1 MQLKLNQYEIQQ
13 ALTEFIQKRSSS
25 KVKLTAFD
33 LKGMRSEE
41 GYHAN
46 VEIEYEDV
54 SYEEVVPKLGS
65 AHKEE
70 TVTKTTSVKESEPEM
85 TEEARTVILEV
96 LNLMNTNVQHCN
108 TAKLIRLVEKGSEE
122 VQKYFENNPT
132 YKATVEDFKS
142 KTEIEPVKEEEE
154 MVSEE
159 EEEEE
164 ITSIEPVEEEK
175 EEGEEKESTLDIL
188 NPSISQGETA
198 IKLNIFGKPIGSD
211 TVATKPIFG

>member
-54 SYEEVVPKLGS
+54 SYEEIVPKLVS
-65 AHKEE
+65 FASQKDEE
-70 TVTKTTSVKESEPEM
+70 SKPEPVKQSEPEM
-85 TEEARTVILEV
+85 TEETRTVILEV
-96 LNLMNTNVQHCN
+96 LNLMNSNVQHCN
-108 TAKLIRLVEKGSEE
+108 TAKLIRLVEKGNEE

-132 YKATVEDFKS
+132 YKATVENFKS
-142 KTEIEPVKEEEE
+142 MVEIEPVK
-154 MVSEE
+154 

-175 EEGEEKESTLDIL
+175 EEREEKESILDTL
-188 NPSISQGETA
+188 NPLISQGENPVR
-198 IKLNIFGKPIGSD
+198 LNIFGKPIASD
-211 TVATKPIFG
+211 AVTTNPIFG

>member
-122 VQKYFENNPT
+122 VQKYFENSPT

-154 MVSEE
+154 
-159 EEEEE
+159 EEEE
-164 ITSIEPVEEEK
+164 ISFIEPVEEEK

>member
-54 SYEEVVPKLGS
+54 SYEEIVPKLVS
-65 AHKEE
+65 FASTKNEE
-70 TVTKTTSVKESEPEM
+70 HTLEPVKQSEPEM
-85 TEEARTVILEV
+85 TEEARTLILEV

-108 TAKLIRLVEKGSEE
+108 TAKLIRLVEKGNEE
-122 VQKYFENNPT
+122 VQKYFENSSI

-154 MVSEE
+154 
-159 EEEEE
+159 E

-175 EEGEEKESTLDIL
+175 EEKEEKESTLDIL

-211 TVATKPIFG
+211 TVSTKSIFE

>member
-1 MQLKLNQYEIQQ
+1 MQIKLNQYEIQQ
-13 ALTEFIQKRSSS
+13 ALTEFLQKRSSTTI
-25 KVKLTAFD
+25 KLTAFD

-46 VEIEYEDV
+46 VEVEYEDV
-54 SYEEVVPKLGS
+54 SYEEIVPKLVS
-65 AHKEE
+65 FAVQKDEE
-70 TVTKTTSVKESEPEM
+70 SKPEPVKKSEPEM
-85 TEEARTVILEV
+85 TEEARIVILEV

-142 KTEIEPVKEEEE
+142 KLEIEPVK
-154 MVSEE
+154 

-175 EEGEEKESTLDIL
+175 QEEEKKESTLDIL
-188 NPSISQGETA
+188 NPSISQGENAT
-198 IKLNIFGKPIGSD
+198 KLNIFGKPIGSD
-211 TVATKPIFG
+211 TVTTKPIFG

>member
-54 SYEEVVPKLGS
+54 SYEEIVPKSVSFVSTKNEG
-65 AHKEE
+65 HKPEP
-70 TVTKTTSVKESEPEM
+70 VKQSEPEM

-108 TAKLIRLVEKGSEE
+108 TAKLIRLVEKGNEE
-122 VQKYFENNPT
+122 VQKYFENSPT

-142 KTEIEPVKEEEE
+142 KVEIEPVK
-154 MVSEE
+154 

-188 NPSISQGETA
+188 NPSISQGENA
-198 IKLNIFGKPIGSD
+198 IKLNIFGKPISSD

>member
-142 KTEIEPVKEEEE
+142 KVEIEPVKEEET
-154 MVSEE
+154 VS
-159 EEEEE
+159 EEEE

-175 EEGEEKESTLDIL
+175 EEEEEKESALDIL

>member
-65 AHKEE
+65 VHKEE

-142 KTEIEPVKEEEE
+142 KVEIEPVKEEET
-154 MVSEE
+154 VS
-159 EEEEE
+159 EEEE

-175 EEGEEKESTLDIL
+175 EEEEEKESALDIL

>member
-54 SYEEVVPKLGS
+54 SYEEIVPKS
-65 AHKEE
+65 VSFASTKNEE
-70 TVTKTTSVKESEPEM
+70 YKPEPVKQSEPEM

-108 TAKLIRLVEKGSEE
+108 TAKLIRLVEKGNEE
-122 VQKYFENNPT
+122 VQKYFENSPT

-142 KTEIEPVKEEEE
+142 KVEIEPVK
-154 MVSEE
+154 EE

>member
-142 KTEIEPVKEEEE
+142 KVEIEPVKEEET
-154 MVSEE
+154 VS
-159 EEEEE
+159 EEEE

-175 EEGEEKESTLDIL
+175 KEEEEKESTLDIL

>member
-1 MQLKLNQYEIQQ
+1 MQIKLNQYEIQQ

-46 VEIEYEDV
+46 IEIEYEDV
-54 SYEEVVPKLGS
+54 SYEEIVPKS
-65 AHKEE
+65 VSFASTKNEEHKPEP
-70 TVTKTTSVKESEPEM
+70 VKKSEPEM

-108 TAKLIRLVEKGSEE
+108 TAKLIRLVEKGTEE
-122 VQKYFENNPT
+122 VQKYFENSPT
-132 YKATVEDFKS
+132 YKATVEDFKG
-142 KTEIEPVKEEEE
+142 KVEIEPVKEEEE
-154 MVSEE
+154 TVS
-159 EEEEE
+159 EEEE

-175 EEGEEKESTLDIL
+175 EEVEEKESALDIL

>member
-65 AHKEE
+65 VHKEE

-142 KTEIEPVKEEEE
+142 KVEIEPVKEEET
-154 MVSEE
+154 VS
-159 EEEEE
+159 EEEE
-164 ITSIEPVEEEK
+164 ITSIEPVEEEEK
-175 EEGEEKESTLDIL
+175 EEEKESALDIL

>member
-154 MVSEE
+154 
-159 EEEEE
+159 EEE

>member
-1 MQLKLNQYEIQQ
+1 MQIKLNQYEIQQ
-13 ALTEFIQKRSSS
+13 ALTEFLQKRSSTTI
-25 KVKLTAFD
+25 KLTAFD

-46 VEIEYEDV
+46 VEVEYEDV
-54 SYEEVVPKLGS
+54 SYEEIVPKLVS
-65 AHKEE
+65 FAVQKDEE
-70 TVTKTTSVKESEPEM
+70 SKPEPVKKSEPEM
-85 TEEARTVILEV
+85 TEEARIVILEV

-132 YKATVEDFKS
+132 YKATVGDFKS
-142 KTEIEPVKEEEE
+142 KLEIEPVK
-154 MVSEE
+154 E

-175 EEGEEKESTLDIL
+175 KEEEKKESTLDIL
-188 NPSISQGETA
+188 NPSISQGENA

-211 TVATKPIFG
+211 TVNTKPIFG

>member
-142 KTEIEPVKEEEE
+142 KVEIEPVKEEET
-154 MVSEE
+154 VS
-159 EEEEE
+159 EEEE
-164 ITSIEPVEEEK
+164 ITSIEPVEEEEK
-175 EEGEEKESTLDIL
+175 EEEEKESTLDIL

>member
-54 SYEEVVPKLGS
+54 SYEEIVPKLVS
-65 AHKEE
+65 FASTKNEE
-70 TVTKTTSVKESEPEM
+70 HTLEPVKQSEPEM
-85 TEEARTVILEV
+85 TEEARTLILEV

-108 TAKLIRLVEKGSEE
+108 TAKLIRLVEKGNEE
-122 VQKYFENNPT
+122 VQKYFENSSI

-142 KTEIEPVKEEEE
+142 KTEIEPVK
-154 MVSEE
+154 E

-211 TVATKPIFG
+211 TVSTKSIFE

>member
-142 KTEIEPVKEEEE
+142 KVEIEPVKEEET
-154 MVSEE
+154 VS
-159 EEEEE
+159 EEEE

-175 EEGEEKESTLDIL
+175 KEEEEEEKESALDIL

>member
-122 VQKYFENNPT
+122 VQKYFENNLT

-142 KTEIEPVKEEEE
+142 KVEIEPVKEEET
-154 MVSEE
+154 VS
-159 EEEEE
+159 EEEE

-175 EEGEEKESTLDIL
+175 EEEEEKESTLDIL

>member
-1 MQLKLNQYEIQQ
+1 MQIKLNQYEIQQ
-13 ALTEFIQKRSSS
+13 ALTEFLQKRSSTTI
-25 KVKLTAFD
+25 KLTAFD

-46 VEIEYEDV
+46 VEVEYEDV
-54 SYEEVVPKLGS
+54 SYEEIVPKLVS
-65 AHKEE
+65 FAVQKDEE
-70 TVTKTTSVKESEPEM
+70 SKPEPVKKSEPEM
-85 TEEARTVILEV
+85 TEETRIVILEV

-142 KTEIEPVKEEEE
+142 KVEIEPVK
-154 MVSEE
+154 

-175 EEGEEKESTLDIL
+175 KEEEKKESTLDIL
-188 NPSISQGETA
+188 NPSISQGENA

-211 TVATKPIFG
+211 TVTTKPIFG

>member
-54 SYEEVVPKLGS
+54 SYEEIVPKTVS
-65 AHKEE
+65 FASTKNEE
-70 TVTKTTSVKESEPEM
+70 YKPEPVKQSESEM

-96 LNLMNTNVQHCN
+96 LNLMNSNVQHCN

-122 VQKYFENNPT
+122 VQKYFENSPT

-142 KTEIEPVKEEEE
+142 KVEIEPVKEEEE
-154 MVSEE
+154 
-159 EEEEE
+159 EE
-164 ITSIEPVEEEK
+164 IISIEPVEEEK
-175 EEGEEKESTLDIL
+175 EEGKEKESTLDIL
-188 NPSISQGETA
+188 NPSISQGENA

-211 TVATKPIFG
+211 TAATKPIFG

>member
-1 MQLKLNQYEIQQ
+1 MQIKLNQYEIQQ
-13 ALTEFIQKRSSS
+13 ALTEFLQKRSSTTI
-25 KVKLTAFD
+25 KLTAFD

-46 VEIEYEDV
+46 VEVEYEDV
-54 SYEEVVPKLGS
+54 SYEEIVPKLVS
-65 AHKEE
+65 FAVQKDEE
-70 TVTKTTSVKESEPEM
+70 SKPEPVKKSEPEM
-85 TEEARTVILEV
+85 TEEARIVILEV

-132 YKATVEDFKS
+132 YKATVGNFKS
-142 KTEIEPVKEEEE
+142 KVEIEPVK
-154 MVSEE
+154 E

-175 EEGEEKESTLDIL
+175 KEEEKKESTLDIL
-188 NPSISQGETA
+188 NPSISQGENA

-211 TVATKPIFG
+211 TVTTKPIFG

>member
-54 SYEEVVPKLGS
+54 SYEEIVPKLIS
-65 AHKEE
+65 FATQKDEE
-70 TVTKTTSVKESEPEM
+70 SKPEPVKQSEPEM
-85 TEEARTVILEV
+85 TEETRTVILEV
-96 LNLMNTNVQHCN
+96 LNLLNSNVQHCN
-108 TAKLIRLVEKGSEE
+108 TAKLIRLVEKGNEE

-132 YKATVEDFKS
+132 YKATVEDFKG
-142 KTEIEPVKEEEE
+142 KVEIEPVKEEE
-154 MVSEE
+154 EE

-175 EEGEEKESTLDIL
+175 EEEEEKESTLDIL
-188 NPSISQGETA
+188 NPSISQGENA

>member
-54 SYEEVVPKLGS
+54 SYEEIVPKS
-65 AHKEE
+65 VSFASTKNEEHKPEP
-70 TVTKTTSVKESEPEM
+70 VKQSEPEM
-85 TEEARTVILEV
+85 TEEARTLILEV

-122 VQKYFENNPT
+122 VQKYFENSPT

-142 KTEIEPVKEEEE
+142 KVEIEPVK
-154 MVSEE
+154 

-188 NPSISQGETA
+188 NPSISQGENA
-198 IKLNIFGKPIGSD
+198 IKLNIFGKPINSD

>member
-142 KTEIEPVKEEEE
+142 KVEIEPVKEEET
-154 MVSEE
+154 VS
-159 EEEEE
+159 EEEE

-175 EEGEEKESTLDIL
+175 EEEEKESTLDIL

>member
-1 MQLKLNQYEIQQ
+1 MQIKLNQYEIQQ

-46 VEIEYEDV
+46 IEIEYEDV
-54 SYEEVVPKLGS
+54 SYEEIVPKS
-65 AHKEE
+65 VSFASTKNEEHKPEP
-70 TVTKTTSVKESEPEM
+70 VKQSEPEM

-108 TAKLIRLVEKGSEE
+108 TAKLIRLVEKGTEE
-122 VQKYFENNPT
+122 VQKYFENSPT
-132 YKATVEDFKS
+132 YKATVEDFKG
-142 KTEIEPVKEEEE
+142 KVEIEPVKEEEA
-154 MVSEE
+154 VSEK
-159 EEEEE
+159 EE

>member
-54 SYEEVVPKLGS
+54 SYEEIVPKS
-65 AHKEE
+65 VSFASTKNEEHKPEP
-70 TVTKTTSVKESEPEM
+70 VKQSEPEM
-85 TEEARTVILEV
+85 TEETRTVILEV
-96 LNLMNTNVQHCN
+96 LNLLSSNVQHCN
-108 TAKLIRLVEKGSEE
+108 TAKLIRLVEKGNEE

-132 YKATVEDFKS
+132 YKATVEDFKG
-142 KTEIEPVKEEEE
+142 KVEIEPVK
-154 MVSEE
+154 

-175 EEGEEKESTLDIL
+175 EEKESTLDIL
-188 NPSISQGETA
+188 NPSISQGESA
-198 IKLNIFGKPIGSD
+198 IKLNIFGKPITSGAVV
-211 TVATKPIFG
+211 TNPIFG

>member
-154 MVSEE
+154 
-159 EEEEE
+159 EEE
-164 ITSIEPVEEEK
+164 ISSIEPVEEEK

>member
-1 MQLKLNQYEIQQ
+1 MQIKLNQYEIQQ

-46 VEIEYEDV
+46 IEIEYEDV
-54 SYEEVVPKLGS
+54 SYEEIVPKS
-65 AHKEE
+65 VSFASTKNEEHKPEP
-70 TVTKTTSVKESEPEM
+70 VKQSEPEM

-108 TAKLIRLVEKGSEE
+108 TAKLIRLVEKGTEE
-122 VQKYFENNPT
+122 VQKYFENSPT
-132 YKATVEDFKS
+132 YKATVEDFKG
-142 KTEIEPVKEEEE
+142 KVEIEPVKEEEE
-154 MVSEE
+154 TVS
-159 EEEEE
+159 EEEE

-175 EEGEEKESTLDIL
+175 EEVEEKRVPL
-188 NPSISQGETA
+188 IS
-198 IKLNIFGKPIGSD
+198 
-211 TVATKPIFG
+211 

>member
-142 KTEIEPVKEEEE
+142 KVEIEPVKEEET
-154 MVSEE
+154 VS
-159 EEEEE
+159 EEEE
-164 ITSIEPVEEEK
+164 ITSIEPVEEEEK
-175 EEGEEKESTLDIL
+175 EEEKESALDIL

>member
-54 SYEEVVPKLGS
+54 SYEEIVPKS
-65 AHKEE
+65 VSFASTKNEEHKPEP
-70 TVTKTTSVKESEPEM
+70 VKQSEPEM

-96 LNLMNTNVQHCN
+96 LNLMNSNVQHCN

-122 VQKYFENNPT
+122 VQKYFENSPT
-132 YKATVEDFKS
+132 YKATVEDFKG
-142 KTEIEPVKEEEE
+142 KVEIEPVK
-154 MVSEE
+154 

-164 ITSIEPVEEEK
+164 ITSIEPVEEVK
-175 EEGEEKESTLDIL
+175 EVKEEKESTLDIL
-188 NPSISQGETA
+188 NPSISQGENA
-198 IKLNIFGKPIGSD
+198 IKLNIFGKPISSD
-211 TVATKPIFG
+211 TAATKPIFG

>member
-54 SYEEVVPKLGS
+54 SYEEIVPKLVS
-65 AHKEE
+65 FAVPKDEEHKPEP
-70 TVTKTTSVKESEPEM
+70 VKQSEPEM
-85 TEEARTVILEV
+85 SDETRVVVLEV

-108 TAKLIRLVEKGSEE
+108 TPKMIELVEKGSKE
-122 VQKYFENNPT
+122 VRKYFENSPT
-132 YKATVEDFKS
+132 FNATLEDFMNKVE
-142 KTEIEPVKEEEE
+142 KEIQKEENTPPFVPDEPKKEEEE
-154 MVSEE
+154 VK
-159 EEEEE
+159 EE
-164 ITSIEPVEEEK
+164 IQ
-175 EEGEEKESTLDIL
+175 ESV
-188 NPSISQGETA
+188 NPPISQGETPV
-198 IKLNIFGKPIGSD
+198 KLNIFGKPIESPTAD
-211 TVATKPIFG
+211 TKRIFG